1 MNMTRIQGPR
11 TIAGRLIAFSIFY
24 ASAALVVASAV
35 LALIVANVVRDQVDQ
50 RLSVQ
55 IEAVRGSMTVSA
67 DGSLAVDGNLD
78 GPPFDR
84 PGSGWYWQVT
94 SAGKRVTSRSLAGAS
109 LSNPPQPFDWRSLL
123 TGTPRAGDGRD
134 SLGQGLH
141 FLTSQSF
148 AAGKEVEIIATSPH
162 SALISPVL
170 RSLLLLVPA
179 MLVLGGLLVVGILLQ
194 VRYGLSPLRKLAE
207 AVADVSSGRARGL
220 DQPQAE
226 ELRPLVGQINR
237 LLEQNQA
244 RLAETRLQ
252 FANMAHG
259 LKTPVASLYLALND
273 NADPTGEAR
282 RQVDRIDRQIK
293 HHLGRARAGVSAAG
307 LAPATMLRPCVD
319 DIVTMMQKLYVD
331 RDLLITSD
339 VESTVS
345 VACAPQD
352 VDEIMGAMIDN
363 AFKWA
368 KSSVRI
374 VGRADG
380 GEIAIV
386 IEDDGPGIKSDN
398 ITEVMNPGVRLDET
412 VPGDG
417 FGLSIAREVCELY
430 GGRVTL
436 MNLPEG
442 GLSATVVLPTTPG

>member
-1 MNMTRIQGPR
+1 MISSRIRKPT
-11 TIAGRLIAFSIFY
+11 TIAGRLIAFSLVY
-24 ASAALVVASAV
+24 ATAALVVASAV
-35 LALIVANVVRDQVDQ
+35 LGLIVANVVRDQVDQ

-55 IEAVRGSMTVSA
+55 IEAVRNAMKIGA
-67 DGSLAVDGNLD
+67 DGSLGVDGNLD

-94 SAGKRVTSRSLAGAS
+94 AAGKRVTSRSLAGAS
-109 LSNPPQPFDWRSLL
+109 LSNPPKPFEWRSLM
-123 TGTPRAGDGRD
+123 TATPRAGDGRGNR
-134 SLGQGLH
+134 GQALH

-148 AAGKEVEIIATSPH
+148 ADGEQVEIIATAPR
-162 SALISPVL
+162 SALIRPIM

-179 MLVLGGLLVVGILLQ
+179 MFVLGGLLIAGILLQ
-194 VRYGLSPLRKLAE
+194 VRYGLAPLRTLAE
-207 AVADVSSGRARGL
+207 KVADVSSGQAGGL

-226 ELRPLVGQINR
+226 ELRPLVGEINR
-237 LLEQNQA
+237 LVDQNQK

-282 RQVDRIDRQIK
+282 LQVDRIDRQIK

-307 LAPATMLRPCVD
+307 LAPTTQLRQNID
-319 DIVTMMQKLYVD
+319 DIVAMMQKLYVD
-331 RDLLITSD
+331 RKLATTID
-339 VESTVS
+339 VEQTLS
-345 VACAPQD
+345 VACAPED
-352 VDEIMGAMIDN
+352 VDEIVGAIVDN

-368 KSSVRI
+368 RSSVWI
-374 VGRADG
+374 LGKAEN

-386 IEDDGPGIKSDN
+386 IEDDGPGIERED
-398 ITEVMNPGVRLDET
+398 ITEVGKAGVRLDET

-417 FGLSIAREVCELY
+417 FGLSIANEVSKLY
-430 GGRVTL
+430 GGSVTL
-436 MNLPEG
+436 KTRSGG
-442 GLSATVVLPTTPG
+442 GLSATVALPKAPG

>member
-1 MNMTRIQGPR
+1 MMMSPIRRPK

-24 ASAALVVASAV
+24 ASAALVVACAV

-50 RLSVQ
+50 RLGVQ
-55 IEAVRGSMTVSA
+55 LEAVRGSVKVNA
-67 DGSLAVDGNLD
+67 DGALAVDGNLD

-94 SAGKRVTSRSLAGAS
+94 SAGQRVTSRSLAGAS
-109 LSNPPQPFDWRSLL
+109 LSNPPRPVDWRSLL
-123 TGTPRAGDGRD
+123 TGTPRAGDARD
-134 SLGQGLH
+134 SRGQGLH
-141 FLTSQSF
+141 FLISQSL
-148 AAGKEVEIIATSPH
+148 AAGKEVEIIATAPG
-162 SALISPVL
+162 SALIRPIL
-170 RSLLLLVPA
+170 RSLLFLVPA

-194 VRYGLSPLRKLAE
+194 VRYGLSPLRQLAE
-207 AVADVSSGRARGL
+207 KVADVSSGQARGL

-226 ELRPLVGQINR
+226 ELRPLVVQINR
-237 LLEQNQA
+237 LLEQNRA

-259 LKTPVASLYLALND
+259 LKTPVASLYLGLND
-273 NADPTGEAR
+273 NTDPTGEAR

-307 LAPATMLRPCVD
+307 LAPATQLRPCVD
-319 DIVTMMQKLYVD
+319 DIVAMMQKLYAD
-331 RDLLITSD
+331 RHLEITSEVD
-339 VESTVS
+339 SNLR
-345 VACAPQD
+345 VACAPED
-352 VDEIMGAMIDN
+352 VDEILGAVIDN
-363 AFKWA
+363 ALKWA

-374 VGRADG
+374 IGKADG

-386 IEDDGPGIKSDN
+386 VQDDGPGINADD
-398 ITEVMNPGVRLDET
+398 ITEVMNPGVRLDES

-436 MNLPEG
+436 MNLSKR
-442 GLSATVVLPTTPG
+442 GLSATVVLPKTPG

>member
-1 MNMTRIQGPR
+1 
-11 TIAGRLIAFSIFY
+11 
-24 ASAALVVASAV
+24 
-35 LALIVANVVRDQVDQ
+35 
-50 RLSVQ
+50 
-55 IEAVRGSMTVSA
+55 
-67 DGSLAVDGNLD
+67 
-78 GPPFDR
+78 
-84 PGSGWYWQVT
+84 
-94 SAGKRVTSRSLAGAS
+94 
-109 LSNPPQPFDWRSLL
+109 
-123 TGTPRAGDGRD
+123 
-134 SLGQGLH
+134 
-141 FLTSQSF
+141 
-148 AAGKEVEIIATSPH
+148 
-162 SALISPVL
+162 
-170 RSLLLLVPA
+170 